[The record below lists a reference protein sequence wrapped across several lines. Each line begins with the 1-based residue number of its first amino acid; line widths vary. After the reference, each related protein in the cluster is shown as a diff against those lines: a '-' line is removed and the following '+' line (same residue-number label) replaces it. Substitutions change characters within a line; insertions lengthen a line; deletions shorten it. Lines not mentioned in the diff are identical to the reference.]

1 MALYNTRCTAA
12 LILITLA
19 TSIALAAGSQVDV
32 SEPAPVRVGG
42 NIPPPQKIKDVRPV
56 YPPDAQRAGVQG
68 VVIIEATVSTT
79 WKVRDAVVQRWIAVL
94 DQAALDAEKHWEFT
108 PTIVEGSARSVILPT
123 TVNFTLPGPP
133 SMTPGTVFVASS
145 R

>member
-1 MALYNTRCTAA
+1 MARYNTRCTAA

-32 SEPAPVRVGG
+32 SEPTPVRVGG

-79 WKVRDAVVQRWIAVL
+79 GTVRDAIVKRSIPLL
-94 DQAALDAEKHWEFT
+94 DQAALDAVKQW
-108 PTIVEGSARSVILPT
+108 
-123 TVNFTLPGPP
+123 
-133 SMTPGTVFVASS
+133 
-145 R
+145 